1 MIQIMYFLSNL
12 YVVGSQKG
20 HKSANN
26 NAEGCPKH
34 KIVNNDANNV
44 IEVLSN
50 FTNM

>member
-1 MIQIMYFLSNL
+1 MYFLSNL
-12 YVVGSQKG
+12 YVLSSHKG
-20 HKSANN
+20 HKSATN
-26 NAEGCPKH
+26 NAEGGPKH